1 MRLRNGQRRSPSA
14 SPAPAF
20 CQGSDREAA
29 ALALDAMLIVDMT
42 AALDG
47 VTVDGENEQLSPD
60 GRPEQLKLTAWLNP
74 FCGVTVR
81 VKVAD

>member
-1 MRLRNGQRRSPSA
+1 
-14 SPAPAF
+14 
-20 CQGSDREAA
+20 
-29 ALALDAMLIVDMT
+29 MLIVDMT

-81 VKVAD
+81 VKVADLPEPMVALAGEDASVNEGWGILMVYAAVATALLV

>member
-1 MRLRNGQRRSPSA
+1 VA
-14 SPAPAF
+14 AF
-20 CQGSDREAA
+20 SQGSDREPV
-29 ALALDAMLIVDMT
+29 ALALGEMVIVELTAAADGVIVD
-42 AALDG
+42 G
-47 VTVDGENEQLSPD
+47 VNEQVSPE